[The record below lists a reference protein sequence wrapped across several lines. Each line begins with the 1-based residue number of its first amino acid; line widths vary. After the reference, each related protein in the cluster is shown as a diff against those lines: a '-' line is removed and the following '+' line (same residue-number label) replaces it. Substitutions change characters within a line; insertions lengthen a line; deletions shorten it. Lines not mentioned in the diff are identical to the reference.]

1 MPTVNQSGGDREQG
15 IDGLMQFLEIFQT
28 NESKELFGQTLGNEE
43 FKSDMMR
50 KFRNGE
56 SYNAIRQILEA
67 LD

>member
-1 MPTVNQSGGDREQG
+1 
-15 IDGLMQFLEIFQT
+15 MQFLEIFQT

-50 KFRNGE
+50 QFRNGE